1 MTDDIA
7 SLQIKA
13 GRLLSERAAQRAAAL
28 DQTATTTETTGGV
41 AADFSQLRLKP
52 DHMQR
57 PCWTCPDGVIYLEA
71 FHDLYAS
78 AYEFLVAIADP
89 VARPEYIHQYK
100 LKPFSLYAA
109 VATNI
114 ETEAI
119 ITVLDRLS
127 KNELPKQVRKF
138 IQDCTAKVKA
148 LRVYCCSMSP
158 HLPLL
163 VLI

>member
-28 DQTATTTETTGGV
+28 DQIATTTETTGGV
-41 AADFSQLRLKP
+41 ADFSQLRLKP

-114 ETEAI
+114 ETDAI

-127 KNELPKQVRKF
+127 KNELPNQVRKF
-138 IQDCTAKVKA
+138 IQDCTEKVKT
-148 LRVYCCSMSP
+148 RSVCCSTSP
-158 HLPLL
+158 HLPLSFPF
-163 VLI
+163 

>member
-1 MTDDIA
+1 MTDIA
-7 SLQIKA
+7 SIQIKA
-13 GRLLSERAAQRAAAL
+13 GRLLSEHAAKRAAAL
-28 DQTATTTETTGGV
+28 DKIETTETG
-41 AADFSQLRLKP
+41 ADFSKLRLKP
-52 DHMQR
+52 DHIQR

-78 AYEFLVAIADP
+78 AYDFLVAIADP

-114 ETEAI
+114 ETDAI
-119 ITVLDRLS
+119 ISVLDRLS

-138 IQDCTAKVKA
+138 IKDCTEKVSA
-148 LRVYCCSMSP
+148 CLLFNVI
-158 HLPLL
+158 HLPL
-163 VLI
+163 VLN